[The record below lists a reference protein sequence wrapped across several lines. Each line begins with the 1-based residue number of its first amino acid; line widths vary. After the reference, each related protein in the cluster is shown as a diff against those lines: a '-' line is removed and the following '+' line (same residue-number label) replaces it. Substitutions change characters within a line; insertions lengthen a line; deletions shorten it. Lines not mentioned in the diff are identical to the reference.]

1 MSKVTV
7 DIASALEAIPYVAA
21 LRAEDRRGLA
31 ARCEIRALQKG
42 HKAFVEGDAAGGVCL
57 ILSGR
62 MHLVRSSPNGR
73 EQVLH
78 EEGAGVTLGEVP
90 VFDGGGYVASAV
102 AAEDAVLL
110 FVPRQPLLDCIGR
123 NPSSAAAVIR
133 VLARRVRVL
142 AALVEDLSLRDVTQ
156 RTARYLLRESA
167 RAGATSLVLPD
178 TRDVLAAQIGTVRE
192 QVSRALSQFRRDGVI
207 ELRGRRL
214 RIVDPLRLKALAAD
228 RA

>member
-1 MSKVTV
+1 MSKLTV
-7 DIASALEAIPYVAA
+7 DIASALEAIPYVMA
-21 LRAEDRRGLA
+21 LNAEDRHRLA
-31 ARCEIRALQKG
+31 ASCTIRPVQKG
-42 HKAFVEGDAAGGVCL
+42 HKAFVEGDPPAGVFL

-62 MHLVRSSPNGR
+62 MHLVRSSASGR

-90 VFDGGGYVASAV
+90 VFDGGGYVGSAI

-110 FVPRQPLLDCIGR
+110 FVPREPLLDCIGR
-123 NPSSAAAVIR
+123 NPASAAAVIR
-133 VLARRVRVL
+133 VLARRVRVF

-156 RTARYLLRESA
+156 RTARYLLRESD
-167 RAGATSLVLPD
+167 RAGAASLVLPD

-214 RIVDPLRLKALAAD
+214 RIVDPQRLKALAAD